1 VAVTREYAPAAIQHV
16 FDRLCQLRP
25 RVPWELSGI
34 VGDAS
39 HVKGYHRA
47 RAVLP
52 PDDYSVE
59 LKRDRGGPAWA
70 ACALDI
76 KPPDLVHHQRLTRR
90 LRGAVTLRDRRLSPV
105 REFYGS
111 LDGESVYGWDLATGQ
126 RATSDLSH
134 LWHIHLSFYRETVG
148 RPALLAPVADVL
160 AEALSS

>member
-1 VAVTREYAPAAIQHV
+1 MTGEYAPAAIQHV

-59 LKRDRGGPAWA
+59 LRRDRGGPDWA
-70 ACALDI
+70 ASALDI
-76 KPPDLVHHQRLTRR
+76 KPPDTVHMMRLTRR
-90 LRGAVTLRDRRLSPV
+90 MRGAVQLHDRRLSCV
-105 REFYGS
+105 REFYGT
-111 LDGESVYGWDLATGQ
+111 LDGETVYGWDLATNT
-126 RATSDLSH
+126 ASTSDSSH
-134 LWHIHLSFYRETVG
+134 LWHLHLSFYRETVG
-148 RPALLAPVADVL
+148 RPQLLAGVADVL
-160 AEALSS
+160 ATALQA